1 MDRPT
6 LQIADYATSLTNA
19 NLDDHARHAI
29 KRRLVDTIAC
39 ALAAYPTPPAAA
51 ARTLATSAVSDPPA
65 HVLISGAPTTPD
77 LAAYAG
83 AFGVRYWDLN
93 DTYLHGG
100 HPSDTIPGILAVAET
115 TNAAGSDTLL
125 ALIVAYETFCAL
137 SDAIGPVG
145 SSAAGHIAIGSAAGA
160 SRLLGFDRERTATAV
175 SLAAVSTI
183 SRGVRGHGALTS
195 WRAGQAGNAARS
207 GIFAA
212 LAAQHGANGP
222 HEPFQTLG
230 AAESDELPTLGGRVA
245 GSHLKAHPAEYHA
258 QAAISSAIDL
268 HRQLAPDSIESIVVH
283 TYAHAV
289 AGIGSHPSVWEA
301 NDIDTALHSMP
312 FLVAAALA
320 LGEAPLIEE
329 RHLNDPTIKRLMAR
343 TSVVED
349 PTITAVYH
357 ATVASRVEITTIDGT
372 VHRAECT
379 QPKGH
384 TAKPLSDA
392 ELDAKFQRHAA
403 SLLSSA
409 QQARALQQMWVLDD
423 LPHIT
428 DLLATLRAS

>member
-6 LQIADYATSLTNA
+6 QQIVDYSTSLTNA

-39 ALAAYPTPPAAA
+39 ALAAYPTPPATA
-51 ARTLATSAVSDPPA
+51 ARSLASIAVSDPPA
-65 HVLISGAPTTPD
+65 HVLISGAPTSPD
-77 LAAYAG
+77 HAAYAG

-100 HPSDTIPGILAVAET
+100 HPSDTIPGILAIAET
-115 TNAAGSDTLL
+115 INATGLDTLL
-125 ALIVAYETFCAL
+125 AIAVAYETFCAL
-137 SDAIGPVG
+137 SDAPGPVG
-145 SSAAGHIAIGSAAGA
+145 TSAVGRIAIASAVGA
-160 SRLLGFDRERTATAV
+160 SRLLGFDRERTANAV

-183 SRGVRGHGALTS
+183 SHGVRSHGALTS

-212 LAAQHGANGP
+212 LAAQHGLEGP

-230 AAESDELPTLGGRVA
+230 AADQDELPALGGRVA

-258 QAAISSAIDL
+258 QAAISVAIDL
-268 HRQLAPDSIESIVVH
+268 HGQVAPGSIESIVVH

-289 AGIGSHPSVWEA
+289 ASIGSHPSVWEA

-312 FLVAAALA
+312 FLVAAALT

-329 RHLNDPTIKRLMAR
+329 RHLTNPTIKRLMAR
-343 TSVVED
+343 TFVVED
-349 PTITAVYH
+349 LAITAVYH
-357 ATVASRVEITTIDGT
+357 ATVASRVEITTDDGT
-372 VHRAECT
+372 VHRVECS

-384 TAKPLSDA
+384 TANPFTDP
-392 ELDAKFQRHAA
+392 ELDAKFHRHAA
-403 SLLSSA
+403 GVLPSG
-409 QQARALQQMWVLDD
+409 QQARAIQQMWALDD
-423 LPHIT
+423 LPQIA
-428 DLLATLRAS
+428 DLLVTLRAS